1 MVMES
6 LDYKISVT
14 PLFPKT
20 KSCTSRVLVHVGG
33 AGSSKSYTI
42 AQLIVEKMF
51 TEHHKMI
58 GIGRATMPSLKMT
71 AYKLIIDVL
80 KLYGLYTRVKE
91 NKTAHTIEY
100 KSNTIQFFSTGGR
113 EANIE
118 RLKSTNF
125 NYIWL
130 EEANEFSWEDF
141 LTIDLRLRA
150 PTVKEYNQIYISL
163 NPTNATGWIP
173 TKLVKR
179 RDVEVIH
186 STYKDNPFCS
196 RDYIETLNNLMEQDE
211 NFYRIYALGE
221 WGVLENLVF
230 KKLDL
235 GCKVPEKWDMMCY
248 GLDFGFSPGWTSLVK
263 VMISNNMTYFQER
276 IYEQK
281 LTNMD
286 LIERL
291 SHVERGDIYADSAEP
306 ARIEEIR
313 RAGYNIYP
321 ATKDVKQ
328 GLDIMRREPLHI
340 TEDSANLIKEVQ
352 NYCHKNDKDGRI
364 LEEVVKFNDH
374 AIDASRYG
382 KMGLVTRFGFA
393 TAAPMGGSQ
402 MVTAY

>member
-1 MVMES
+1 MN
-6 LDYKISVT
+6 KIEEVISIT
-14 PLFPKT
+14 PLFAKT
-20 KSCTSRVLVHVGG
+20 AACTSRILVHVGG

-42 AQLIVEKMF
+42 AQTIV
-51 TEHHKMI
+51 HKLFNESNKYI

-71 AYKLIIDVL
+71 AYKLVIDVL

-100 KSNTIQFFSTGGR
+100 KNNTIQFFSTGGR

-130 EEANEFSWEDF
+130 EEANEFTWEDF

-150 PTVKEYNQIYISL
+150 PTVKEFNQIYISL

-173 TKLVKR
+173 TKLMLRK
-179 RDVEVIH
+179 DVEVIH

-196 RDYIETLNNLMEQDE
+196 DDYIETLLNLMEQDE

-230 KKLDL
+230 SKLDL
-235 GCKVPEKWDMMCY
+235 RCKVPERWEMMSY
-248 GLDFGFSPGWTSLVK
+248 GLDFGFSPGYTALVK
-263 VMISNNMTYFQER
+263 IMISNQQTFYQEM

-291 SHVERGDIYADSAEP
+291 SHLKERGDIYADNQEP

-328 GLDIMRREPLHI
+328 GLDVMRREPLHI
-340 TEDSANLIKEVQ
+340 TEDSVNLEREVQ
-352 NYCHKNDKDGRI
+352 NYCHKKDKDGRI
-364 LEEVVKFNDH
+364 LEEVIKYDDH
-374 AIDASRYG
+374 CIDAGRYG
-382 KMGLVTRFGFA
+382 KMGLITRFGFA
-393 TAAPMGGSQ
+393 TAAPRDASS